1 MNIQESIPLA
11 GAGSPGRNMVRAPRN
26 IGTILFEDGK
36 LTAAE
41 VAQVMALQ
49 QSHGM
54 RFGEAALHLRLI
66 NEDDLRRA
74 LAQQYDF
81 HYLEAEADD
90 VSHEIIAAFN
100 PYHPRVEEMRALR
113 SQLLIRWF
121 NTEPQGATQGA
132 RSLAIVSPGQQ
143 EGRSYLAANLAVLFS
158 QLGHRTLLIDADL
171 RNPRQHRLFN
181 LSDRIGLS
189 AVLSGRAGINAAS
202 GIPGIPWLRVLP
214 AGPTPPNPQELLS
227 RAAFG
232 ALLKEV
238 SSDFDV
244 ILLDSPPALHYADVQ
259 NVAYRAGSALVLAR
273 RNHTRVADTAA
284 VSREL
289 ADCGVRM
296 VGSVINVF

>member
-11 GAGSPGRNMVRAPRN
+11 GAATGRNMVRAPRN

-121 NTEPQGATQGA
+121 NTEQQGTTRA
-132 RSLAIVSPGQQ
+132 LAIVSPGAQ

-171 RNPRQHRLFN
+171 RSPRQHRLFN

-189 AVLSGRAGINAAS
+189 AVLSGRAGMNAAS

-227 RAAFG
+227 RASFG
-232 ALLKEV
+232 TLLKEV
-238 SSDFDV
+238 SPEFDV